1 MSSFININNRD
12 SAPEA
17 KYSAEVIKAALLVS
31 ETKSTIKADS
41 LTKNI
46 EESLSLNEALELFT
60 DKLKAVKSLTE
71 SSHIIALKE
80 AAALE
85 VSKTELTLEGTMSEI
100 HMLAQEA
107 KDIVDFTKK
116 FFKEFGDKIKKSAD
130 STQWVES
137 LYTDAVSEDHS
148 ENPNDIYDVR
158 PCDKAGTPWSV
169 WEGDVQVK
177 CFETE
182 EEAEAYATEQ
192 NKEQGL
198 TEEYDGNMSDFKYE
212 FPMRFE
218 EETGNSPKA
227 IKKMAKQGKKGYEV
241 RTSTYMSQT
250 EMEKVGLALGLNLK
264 SYTKGG
270 SVAISVYES
279 TIVTNEAFSRMSSDT
294 IGNELYSAS
303 QELSN
308 YYGWLKAGNDSGKGK
323 TLDSIIS
330 LLKKCKNDIKK
341 FNTKEETIGTKYEAP
356 VVESNVSSIDEAKT
370 ISFAKASMMGSKL
383 LNKISIGTILDTKG
397 GQYEITGFGQQS
409 NAFKEFEATIDGKEV
424 KVKLTVMYGLKLE
437 VTDDVRSARFNK
449 EEEVN
454 SIILESVVNEGRS
467 INKIQTEWSQTTTNM
482 VQKVA
487 DWKAAEGDRK
497 IELLEELK
505 SLTAKK
511 KELEI
516 ELDAKVAGKDKD
528 VKLAIEGNAF
538 ESVVTEGKS
547 EVNAFLAM
555 IAKDYQFDKKHDD
568 YTGFLNT
575 DPSDMDDVAIEFINN
590 VDKYKSLMKK
600 HGLSLQSGY
609 SDKEAIFVKE
619 SVITESFVAYTENSK
634 GEYEVVKVL
643 KDQRAAKAW
652 RKKNAYLLDDDSVDV
667 KSIGTTPKKD
677 WDKTHPE
684 LATESVVNEAK
695 FKKGQYI
702 KAKKDS
708 DNFDGDVYDKT
719 NDVDG
724 SEILKNSSFEIYE
737 IGKDEVI
744 LWSDADEVEY
754 SIDPDDLKNFV
765 KESVVN
771 EAKAVKV
778 TKKEWPYVEFK
789 IGSKKHK
796 VEFDYEDIIDNHGNE
811 GQDQYWLGK
820 DDDGKEW
827 SIDVYADYNGDVQD
841 VHYDTIVAESVVTD
855 KPSWDNLLEEFE
867 IVETTN
873 EDIRSD
879 VKKWIRTNKEE
890 LNDLADA
897 DEWDA
902 MYDKLYSE
910 FGVEADSIKAKD
922 LLKTFQ
928 FVF

>member
-1 MSSFININNRD
+1 MSFIHLNNKKD
-12 SAPEA
+12 QVESQ
-17 KYSAEVIKAALLVS
+17 YSADVIKLALLKA
-31 ETKSTIKADS
+31 ETKSNAKASGLVENIKEPVS
-41 LTKNI
+41 LSEALSLFSDKLKGIKYLT
-46 EESLSLNEALELFT
+46 ESLS
-60 DKLKAVKSLTE
+60 V
-71 SSHIIALKE
+71 IAIEE

-85 VSKTELTLEGTMSEI
+85 ASKTELTLEGTMSEI
-100 HMLAQEA
+100 HMLAKEA
-107 KDIVDFTKK
+107 KDVVDFTKK

-279 TIVTNEAFSRMSSDT
+279 TVVANEAFSRMSSDT
-294 IGNELYSAS
+294 IETELYSAS

-308 YYGWLKAGNDSGKGK
+308 YYDWLKAGNDSGKGK
-323 TLDSIIS
+323 TLDSIVS

-356 VVESNVSSIDEAKT
+356 VVEGNVSDKDFHETEEVEEEQQVDEARFVKDFNEDVLDAKT
-370 ISFAKASMMGSKL
+370 KEEVLKLYPNAEFFVGKSDHFFGELDDNLFFKAYY
-383 LNKISIGTILDTKG
+383 TKA
-397 GQYEITGFGQQS
+397 Q
-409 NAFKEFEATIDGKEV
+409 KEF
-424 KVKLTVMYGLKLE
+424 
-437 VTDDVRSARFNK
+437 
-449 EEEVN
+449 
-454 SIILESVVNEGRS
+454 SIKSVYSKKGSNYVHLYNRIGESVVNEGRS

-538 ESVVTEGKS
+538 ES
-547 EVNAFLAM
+547 L
-555 IAKDYQFDKKHDD
+555 
-568 YTGFLNT
+568 
-575 DPSDMDDVAIEFINN
+575 
-590 VDKYKSLMKK
+590 
-600 HGLSLQSGY
+600 
-609 SDKEAIFVKE
+609 
-619 SVITESFVAYTENSK
+619 
-634 GEYEVVKVL
+634 
-643 KDQRAAKAW
+643 
-652 RKKNAYLLDDDSVDV
+652 
-667 KSIGTTPKKD
+667 
-677 WDKTHPE
+677 
-684 LATESVVNEAK
+684 VNEAK

-765 KESVVN
+765 KESVVTEAKN
-771 EAKAVKV
+771 LSDMKDVELVSLLDHIKTGPSNLRDKGFIQKIEKELKKRGVKEGKLTEAKAVKV

-789 IGSKKHK
+789 IGSTKHK
-796 VEFDYEDIIDNHGNE
+796 VEFDYEDIIDDHGNE

-841 VHYDTIVAESVVTD
+841 VHYDTIVAESVVTEKKEEKD
-855 KPSWDNLLEEFE
+855 EAAEIEAEIEKLTKENKHGYAKDIKRLKVRLSAVNMMKKFNKNNESKKVAWDNLLEEFE

-873 EDIRSD
+873 EGLRSD
-879 VKKWIRTNKEE
+879 VKNFIKDNKDE
-890 LNDLADA
+890 LNDLADN
-897 DEWDA
+897 DEWDM
-902 MYDKLYSE
+902 MYQKLYDE
-910 FGVEADSIKAKD
+910 FGVESDTIKAKD

>member
-1 MSSFININNRD
+1 MSFIHLNNKKD
-12 SAPEA
+12 QVESQ
-17 KYSAEVIKAALLVS
+17 YSADVIKLALLKA
-31 ETKSTIKADS
+31 ETKSNAKASGLVENIKEPVS
-41 LTKNI
+41 LSEALSLFSDKLKGIKYLT
-46 EESLSLNEALELFT
+46 ESLS
-60 DKLKAVKSLTE
+60 V
-71 SSHIIALKE
+71 IAIEE

-85 VSKTELTLEGTMSEI
+85 ASKTELTLEGTMSEI
-100 HMLAQEA
+100 HMLAKEA
-107 KDIVDFTKK
+107 KDVVDFTKK

-279 TIVTNEAFSRMSSDT
+279 TVVANEAFSRMSSDT
-294 IGNELYSAS
+294 IETELYSAS

-308 YYGWLKAGNDSGKGK
+308 YYDWLKAGNDSGKGK
-323 TLDSIIS
+323 TLDSIVS

-356 VVESNVSSIDEAKT
+356 VVEGNVSDKDFHETEEVEEEQQVDEARFVKDFNEDVLDAKT
-370 ISFAKASMMGSKL
+370 KEEVLKLYPNAEFFVGKSDHFFGELDDNLFFKAYY
-383 LNKISIGTILDTKG
+383 TKA
-397 GQYEITGFGQQS
+397 Q
-409 NAFKEFEATIDGKEV
+409 KEF
-424 KVKLTVMYGLKLE
+424 
-437 VTDDVRSARFNK
+437 
-449 EEEVN
+449 
-454 SIILESVVNEGRS
+454 SIKSVYSKKGSNYVHLYNRIGESVVNEGRS

-505 SLTAKK
+505 ALTAKK
-511 KELEI
+511 KELEL

-528 VKLAIEGNAF
+528 VKLAIEGNTF
-538 ESVVTEGKS
+538 ESVVTESKLNEKEDSATHLDNLADLVGNAKSFMDVGKELKAGKYKYDFS
-547 EVNAFLAM
+547 
-555 IAKDYQFDKKHDD
+555 
-568 YTGFLNT
+568 TGMMPVYMVQADGFKFAILNKQY
-575 DPSDMDDVAIEFINN
+575 
-590 VDKYKSLMKK
+590 VDKGDREVGAIAIGLM
-600 HGLSLQSGY
+600 
-609 SDKEAIFVKE
+609 E
-619 SVITESFVAYTENSK
+619 SVI
-634 GEYEVVKVL
+634 
-643 KDQRAAKAW
+643 
-652 RKKNAYLLDDDSVDV
+652 
-667 KSIGTTPKKD
+667 
-677 WDKTHPE
+677 
-684 LATESVVNEAK
+684 NEAK

-702 KAKKDS
+702 KAKSDS
-708 DNFDGDVYDKT
+708 DDFDGDVYDKT

-765 KESVVN
+765 KES
-771 EAKAVKV
+771 AV
-778 TKKEWPYVEFK
+778 TEKKEEKDEAAEIEAEIEKLTKENKHGYAKDIKRLKVRLSAVNMMKKFNKNNE
-789 IGSKKHK
+789 SKK
-796 VEFDYEDIIDNHGNE
+796 
-811 GQDQYWLGK
+811 
-820 DDDGKEW
+820 
-827 SIDVYADYNGDVQD
+827 
-841 VHYDTIVAESVVTD
+841 VA
-855 KPSWDNLLEEFE
+855 WDNLLEEFE

-873 EDIRSD
+873 EGLRSD
-879 VKKWIRTNKEE
+879 VKNFIKDNKDE
-890 LNDLADA
+890 LNDLADN
-897 DEWDA
+897 DEWDM
-902 MYDKLYSE
+902 MYQKLYDE
-910 FGVEADSIKAKD
+910 FGVESDTIKAKD

>member
-1 MSSFININNRD
+1 MSFIHLNNKKD
-12 SAPEA
+12 QVESQ
-17 KYSAEVIKAALLVS
+17 YSADVIKLALLKA
-31 ETKSTIKADS
+31 ETKSNAKASGLVENIKEPVS
-41 LTKNI
+41 LSEALSLFSDKLKGIKYLT
-46 EESLSLNEALELFT
+46 ESLS
-60 DKLKAVKSLTE
+60 V
-71 SSHIIALKE
+71 IAIEE

-85 VSKTELTLEGTMSEI
+85 ASKTELTLEGTMSEI
-100 HMLAQEA
+100 HMLAKEA
-107 KDIVDFTKK
+107 KDVVDFTKK

-137 LYTDAVSEDHS
+137 LYTDAISEDHS

-279 TIVTNEAFSRMSSDT
+279 TVVANEAFSRMSSDT
-294 IGNELYSAS
+294 IETELYSAS

-308 YYGWLKAGNDSGKGK
+308 YYDWLKAGNDSGKGK
-323 TLDSIIS
+323 TLDSIVS

-356 VVESNVSSIDEAKT
+356 VVEGNVSDKDFHETEEVEEEQQVDEARFVKDFNEDVLDAKT
-370 ISFAKASMMGSKL
+370 KEEVLKLYPNAEFFVGKSDHFFGELDDNLFFKAYY
-383 LNKISIGTILDTKG
+383 TKA
-397 GQYEITGFGQQS
+397 Q
-409 NAFKEFEATIDGKEV
+409 KEF
-424 KVKLTVMYGLKLE
+424 
-437 VTDDVRSARFNK
+437 
-449 EEEVN
+449 
-454 SIILESVVNEGRS
+454 SIKSVYSKKGSNYVHLYNRIGESVVNEGRS

-695 FKKGQYI
+695 
-702 KAKKDS
+702 A
-708 DNFDGDVYDKT
+708 
-719 NDVDG
+719 
-724 SEILKNSSFEIYE
+724 
-737 IGKDEVI
+737 
-744 LWSDADEVEY
+744 A
-754 SIDPDDLKNFV
+754 
-765 KESVVN
+765 
-771 EAKAVKV
+771 KV

-789 IGSKKHK
+789 IGSTKHK
-796 VEFDYEDIIDNHGNE
+796 VEFDYEDIIDDHGNE

>member
-1 MSSFININNRD
+1 MSFIHLNNKKD
-12 SAPEA
+12 QVESQ
-17 KYSAEVIKAALLVS
+17 YSADVIKLALLKA
-31 ETKSTIKADS
+31 ETKSNAKASGLVENIKEPVS
-41 LTKNI
+41 LSEALSLFSDKLKGIKYLT
-46 EESLSLNEALELFT
+46 ESLS
-60 DKLKAVKSLTE
+60 V
-71 SSHIIALKE
+71 IAIEE

-85 VSKTELTLEGTMSEI
+85 ASKTELTLEGTMSEI
-100 HMLAQEA
+100 HMLAKEA
-107 KDIVDFTKK
+107 KDVVDFTKK

-279 TIVTNEAFSRMSSDT
+279 TVVANEAFSRMSSDT
-294 IGNELYSAS
+294 IETELYSAS

-308 YYGWLKAGNDSGKGK
+308 YYDWLKAGNDSGKGK
-323 TLDSIIS
+323 TLDSIVS

-356 VVESNVSSIDEAKT
+356 VVEGNVSDKDFHETEEVEEEQQVDEARFVKDFNEDVLDAKT
-370 ISFAKASMMGSKL
+370 KEEVLKLYPNAEFFVGKSDHFFGELDDNLFFKAYY
-383 LNKISIGTILDTKG
+383 TKA
-397 GQYEITGFGQQS
+397 Q
-409 NAFKEFEATIDGKEV
+409 KEF
-424 KVKLTVMYGLKLE
+424 
-437 VTDDVRSARFNK
+437 
-449 EEEVN
+449 
-454 SIILESVVNEGRS
+454 SIKSVYSKKGSNYVHLYNRIGESVVNEGRS

-505 SLTAKK
+505 ALTAKK
-511 KELEI
+511 KELEL

-528 VKLAIEGNAF
+528 VKLAIEGNTF
-538 ESVVTEGKS
+538 ESIV
-547 EVNAFLAM
+547 
-555 IAKDYQFDKKHDD
+555 
-568 YTGFLNT
+568 
-575 DPSDMDDVAIEFINN
+575 
-590 VDKYKSLMKK
+590 
-600 HGLSLQSGY
+600 
-609 SDKEAIFVKE
+609 
-619 SVITESFVAYTENSK
+619 TESFVAYTENSK

-789 IGSKKHK
+789 IGSTKHK
-796 VEFDYEDIIDNHGNE
+796 VEFDYEDIIDDHGNE

-841 VHYDTIVAESVVTD
+841 VHYDTIVAESVVTEKKEEKD
-855 KPSWDNLLEEFE
+855 EAAEIEAEIEKLTKENKHGYAKDIKRLKVRLSAVNMMKKFNKNNESKKVAWDNLLEEFE

-873 EDIRSD
+873 EGLRSD
-879 VKKWIRTNKEE
+879 VKNFIKDNKDE
-890 LNDLADA
+890 LNDLADN
-897 DEWDA
+897 DEWDM
-902 MYDKLYSE
+902 MYQKLYDE
-910 FGVEADSIKAKD
+910 FGVESDTIKAKD

>member
-1 MSSFININNRD
+1 MSFIHLNNKKD
-12 SAPEA
+12 QVESQ
-17 KYSAEVIKAALLVS
+17 YSADVIKLALLKA
-31 ETKSTIKADS
+31 ETKSNAKASGLVENIKEPVS
-41 LTKNI
+41 LSEALSLFSDKLKGIKYLT
-46 EESLSLNEALELFT
+46 ESLS
-60 DKLKAVKSLTE
+60 V
-71 SSHIIALKE
+71 IAIEE

-85 VSKTELTLEGTMSEI
+85 ASKTELTLEGTMSEI

-107 KDIVDFTKK
+107 KDVVDFTKK

-198 TEEYDGNMSDFKYE
+198 TEGYDGDMSDFKYE

-250 EMEKVGLALGLNLK
+250 EMERVGLALGLNLK
-264 SYTKGG
+264 SYTKGS

-279 TIVTNEAFSRMSSDT
+279 TIIINEDFSRMSSGV
-294 IGNELYSAS
+294 IGNELYAAS
-303 QELSN
+303 QALTT
-308 YYGWLKAGNDSGKGK
+308 YYDWLKAGNDSGKGK
-323 TLDSIIS
+323 SLDHIIS
-330 LLKKCKNDIKK
+330 LLKKCKSSIKRFK
-341 FNTKEETIGTKYEAP
+341 TKEETIGTEYEASMDEATYNES
-356 VVESNVSSIDEAKT
+356 VVTEGNVSDKDFHKTEEVEEEQQVDEARFVKDFNEDVLDAKT
-370 ISFAKASMMGSKL
+370 KEEVLKLYPNAEFFVGKSDHFFGELDDNLFFKAYY
-383 LNKISIGTILDTKG
+383 TKA
-397 GQYEITGFGQQS
+397 Q
-409 NAFKEFEATIDGKEV
+409 KEF
-424 KVKLTVMYGLKLE
+424 
-437 VTDDVRSARFNK
+437 
-449 EEEVN
+449 
-454 SIILESVVNEGRS
+454 SIKSVYSKKGSNYVHLYNRIGESVVNEGRS
-467 INKIQTEWSQTTTNM
+467 INKIQTEWSQTTSNM

-505 SLTAKK
+505 ALTAKK
-511 KELEI
+511 KELEL
-516 ELDAKVAGKDKD
+516 ELDTKVAGKDKD
-528 VKLAIEGNAF
+528 VKLAIEGNTF
-538 ESVVTEGKS
+538 ESVVNEAKTKYKKDDLVYNNRTETVGIVRIGDDGS
-547 EVNAFLAM
+547 GEV
-555 IAKDYQFDKKHDD
+555 K
-568 YTGFLNT
+568 T
-575 DPSDMDDVAIEFINN
+575 DADGNVN
-590 VDKYKSLMKK
+590 VDELEDYMPFKYN
-600 HGLSLQSGY
+600 Y
-609 SDKEAIFVKE
+609 
-619 SVITESFVAYTENSK
+619 
-634 GEYEVVKVL
+634 
-643 KDQRAAKAW
+643 
-652 RKKNAYLLDDDSVDV
+652 KNAKISP
-667 KSIGTTPKKD
+667 STKKEVI
-677 WDKTHPE
+677 KRRLFYPFN
-684 LATESVVNEAK
+684 ESLVNEAK

-702 KAKKDS
+702 KAKSDS
-708 DNFDGDVYDKT
+708 DDFDGDVYDKT

-765 KESVVN
+765 KES
-771 EAKAVKV
+771 AV
-778 TKKEWPYVEFK
+778 TEKKEEKDEAAEIEAEIEKLTKENKHGYAKDIKRLKVRLSAVNMMKKFNKNNE
-789 IGSKKHK
+789 SKK
-796 VEFDYEDIIDNHGNE
+796 
-811 GQDQYWLGK
+811 
-820 DDDGKEW
+820 
-827 SIDVYADYNGDVQD
+827 
-841 VHYDTIVAESVVTD
+841 VA
-855 KPSWDNLLEEFE
+855 WDNLLEEFE

-873 EDIRSD
+873 EGLRSD
-879 VKKWIRTNKEE
+879 VKNFIKDNKDE

-897 DEWDA
+897 DEWDM
-902 MYDKLYSE
+902 MYQKLYDE
-910 FGVEADSIKAKD
+910 FGVESDTIKAKD